1 MFGTFDVVEWYLYRL
16 SIFGFVFFDFC
27 SILSV
32 CFVEE
37 WVVDVVG
44 IMFFVC
50 LDMRCNF
57 V

>member
-1 MFGTFDVVEWYLYRL
+1 MFGAFDVVKWYLYRL
-16 SIFGFVFFDFC
+16 SIFGFFFFDFC
-27 SILSV
+27 NIFSV
-32 CFVEE
+32 CFVEG

-50 LDMRCNF
+50 LGMRCNF